1 MSSPDTISTTRT
13 MRLQFWVPGTPKPQ
27 GSKRAFQHPHT
38 KRIVLTEASGDALR
52 MWRQEVKTYAV
63 YAMEGRPAWAAPTG
77 IYLSIGF
84 VLHRPRNL
92 PKTRATPLAVK
103 VPDLDKLVRGVC
115 DALTGTVYADDSQVV
130 SFNVWKRTAELD
142 EPTGAQL
149 TVETLDLI
157 S

>member
-1 MSSPDTISTTRT
+1 MSSLVTANTDRT
-13 MRLQFWVPGTPKPQ
+13 LRTQFWVPGTPKPQ

-52 MWRQEVKTYAV
+52 MWRKEVKAHAV
-63 YAMEGRPAWAAPTG
+63 RAMDGKPPWGPPTG
-77 IYLSIGF
+77 IYLSVGF
-84 VLHRPRNL
+84 VLHRPLNL
-92 PKTRATPLAVK
+92 PKTKATPLAVK

-130 SFNVWKRTAELD
+130 SFNVWKRTAELN
-142 EPTGAQL
+142 EPTGAHF